1 MLLILG
7 NDMIEIWD
15 DCAENSEPP
24 KVLFTRR
31 WPRYP
36 AHQQKPGDFRWRSP
50 GADAAFGFIV
60 EQVLTTKSRNAIS
73 LERGGEFAPAGIP
86 ELVSTQRA
94 CDAPSEQLAS
104 QD

>member
-7 NDMIEIWD
+7 NDMIEIGD

-73 LERGGEFAPAGIP
+73 LEKG
-86 ELVSTQRA
+86 
-94 CDAPSEQLAS
+94 AS
-104 QD
+104 VFCVKRSQVLSAATCGLG